1 MADLKKIA
9 EEISKLTLIEA
20 VELKKKV
27 APPAVEYEFEPPE
40 TLFEVIEPPV

>member
-20 VELKKKV
+20 VELKDILKD
-27 APPAVEYEFEPPE
+27 EYG
-40 TLFEVIEPPV
+40 